1 MNIQDANSEV
11 LLYFLGAKD
20 MAKPRA
26 TSLPQPNFSRFDCCT
41 KTTPTMSEEQYK
53 EAIIELAKKD
63 VASGKCSTSGN
74 NNFEFMS
81 LKKSFVSVV
90 SPDRRSIIAA
100 ASRKLVE
107 KGEVTFAEFRDNTG
121 NIIASYCPTNG
132 WTMSGTSAENA
143 RDVKFDAIYTAAWR
157 AAHNDLGNKVRASN
171 AEKPEATG
179 NSIDT
184 SA

>member
-1 MNIQDANSEV
+1 MRIQDANSEV
-11 LLYFLGAKD
+11 LLYLLGAKGI
-20 MAKPRA
+20 AKTRA
-26 TSLPQPNFSRFDCCT
+26 TSLPQPDFSRFVFGT
-41 KTTPTMSEEQYK
+41 KTAPAMSEEQYK

-63 VASGKCSTSGN
+63 AASGKCSTSGD

-100 ASRKLVE
+100 ASRKLANQ
-107 KGEVTFAEFRDNTG
+107 GEVTYAEFKDSDG
-121 NIIASYCPTNG
+121 NIIAQYSPNDG
-132 WTMSGTSAENA
+132 WAMSGTPDEFA
-143 RDVKFDAIYTAAWR
+143 RSVKFDTTYAAAWN
-157 AAHNDLGNKVRASN
+157 AANNDLVNKARANN
-171 AEKPEATG
+171 AKKPETTG